1 MAQIPRALLQRW
13 LVQAE
18 RWWCMTNNRYL
29 KRWDNSVQNN
39 YGKPSIA
46 LVKGKGIVVTDA
58 DGKSYLDFLG
68 GIATS
73 VLGHAH
79 PAIVKAV
86 TKQVSTLSHVSNFY
100 AHPNAIELAEK
111 LVGMTGDE
119 SAKVFFCQSG
129 AEANEAALKLSRRT
143 GKVRVVAA
151 QGAFHGRTMG
161 ALSLTGQPSKREP
174 FLPLI
179 KGVKHVPYGDIDAM
193 RKAVTKKTAMV
204 IIEPIM
210 GEAGVIVPPADY
222 LQELRLLC
230 DKSGALLVIDA
241 VQTGMGRTGDWF
253 GYEYSGIT
261 PDVITLAKGLGG
273 GLPLGAMIAL
283 GKAADLFQPGDHGS
297 TFGGNPVTTSAGL
310 AAIKFIEAQE
320 ILSKV
325 EKQGAHLMQE
335 LALIPGVK
343 EVRGAGL
350 LLGIELDSI
359 KVAVFADAMRDA
371 GVLVNAANPTTIRI
385 APALIVSDAQINRF
399 ITIFRKVIADVK

>member
-1 MAQIPRALLQRW
+1 
-13 LVQAE
+13 
-18 RWWCMTNNRYL
+18 MTNKTMINRWSNAL
-29 KRWDNSVQNN
+29 QNN
-39 YGKPSIA
+39 YGSPTIA

-58 DGKSYLDFLG
+58 DGKQYLDFLG
-68 GIATS
+68 GIATNI
-73 VLGHAH
+73 LGHAH

-86 TKQVSTLSHVSNFY
+86 SKQVSVLSHVSNFY
-100 AHPNAIELAEK
+100 VHPNAVELAEK
-111 LVGMTGDE
+111 LASMTGDKT
-119 SAKVFFCQSG
+119 AKVFFCQSG

-143 GKVRVVAA
+143 GKVRIVAA

-179 KGVKHVPYGDIDAM
+179 KGVKHVPYGNIEAM
-193 RKAVTKKTAMV
+193 RKAVSKKTAMV

-222 LQELRLLC
+222 LQELRSLC
-230 DKSGALLVIDA
+230 DAKGALLVIDA

-310 AAIKFIEAQE
+310 AAIKFIESQK
-320 ILSKV
+320 LLKKV
-325 EKQGAHLMQE
+325 EKQGAYLMQE
-335 LALIPGVK
+335 LALIPGVA

-350 LLGIELDSI
+350 LLGIELEKLKASD
-359 KVAVFADAMRDA
+359 VASSLQKA
-371 GVLVNAANPTTIRI
+371 GVLVNAANPTTIRL
-385 APALIVSDAQINRF
+385 APALIVSDAQIKKF
-399 ITIFRKVIADVK
+399 ITVFQKVMSDGK

>member
-1 MAQIPRALLQRW
+1 
-13 LVQAE
+13 
-18 RWWCMTNNRYL
+18 MTNKTMINR
-29 KRWDNSVQNN
+29 WSNSVQNN
-39 YGKPSIA
+39 YGSPTIA

-58 DGKSYLDFLG
+58 DGKQYLDFLG
-68 GIATS
+68 GIATNI
-73 VLGHAH
+73 LGHAH

-86 TKQVSTLSHVSNFY
+86 TKQVSILSHVSNFY
-100 AHPNAIELAEK
+100 VHPNAVELAEK
-111 LVGMTGDE
+111 LASMTGDK

-174 FLPLI
+174 FLPLV
-179 KGVKHVPYGDIDAM
+179 KGVKHVPYGDIEAM

-222 LQELRLLC
+222 LQELRALC
-230 DKSGALLVIDA
+230 DAKGALLVIDA

-297 TFGGNPVTTSAGL
+297 TFGGNPVTTAAGL
-310 AAIKFIEAQE
+310 AAIKFIESQK
-320 ILSKV
+320 LLKKV
-325 EKQGAHLMQE
+325 EKQGAYLMQE
-335 LALIPGVK
+335 LALIPGVS

-350 LLGIELDSI
+350 LLGIELENLKSSD
-359 KVAVFADAMRDA
+359 VAIALQKS
-371 GVLVNAANPTTIRI
+371 GVLVNAANPTTIRF
-385 APALIVSDAQINRF
+385 APALIVTDIQIKKF
-399 ITIFRKVIADVK
+399 ISIFKKVMSDVK

>member
-1 MAQIPRALLQRW
+1 
-13 LVQAE
+13 
-18 RWWCMTNNRYL
+18 MTNKTMINR
-29 KRWDNSVQNN
+29 WSNSVQNN
-39 YGKPSIA
+39 YGSPSIA

-58 DGKSYLDFLG
+58 DGKKYLDFLG
-68 GIATS
+68 GIATNI
-73 VLGHAH
+73 LGHAH

-86 TKQVSTLSHVSNFY
+86 NKQVSILSHVSNFY
-100 AHPNAIELAEK
+100 VHPNAVELAEK
-111 LVGMTGDE
+111 LASMTGDK

-174 FLPLI
+174 FLPLV
-179 KGVKHVPYGDIDAM
+179 KGVKHVPYGDIEAM

-222 LQELRLLC
+222 LQELRALC
-230 DKSGALLVIDA
+230 DAKGALLVIDA

-297 TFGGNPVTTSAGL
+297 TFGGNPVTTAAGL
-310 AAIKFIEAQE
+310 AAIKFIESQK
-320 ILSKV
+320 LLKKV
-325 EKQGAHLMQE
+325 EKQGAYLMQE
-335 LALIPGVK
+335 LALIPGVS

-350 LLGIELDSI
+350 LLGIELENLKSSD
-359 KVAVFADAMRDA
+359 VAIALQKS
-371 GVLVNAANPTTIRI
+371 GVLVNAANPTTIRL
-385 APALIVSDAQINRF
+385 APALIVTDVQIKKF
-399 ITIFRKVIADVK
+399 ISIFKKVMSDVK

>member
-1 MAQIPRALLQRW
+1 
-13 LVQAE
+13 
-18 RWWCMTNNRYL
+18 MTNQTMINR
-29 KRWDNSVQNN
+29 WSNSVQNN
-39 YGKPSIA
+39 YGSPSIA
-46 LVKGKGIVVTDA
+46 LIKGKGIVVTDA
-58 DGKSYLDFLG
+58 DGKQYLDFLG
-68 GIATS
+68 GIATNI
-73 VLGHAH
+73 LGHAH

-86 TKQVSTLSHVSNFY
+86 TKQVSILSHVSNFY
-100 AHPNAIELAEK
+100 VHPSAVELAEI
-111 LVGMTGDE
+111 LASMTGDKN
-119 SAKVFFCQSG
+119 AKVFFCQSG

-174 FLPLI
+174 FLPLV
-179 KGVKHVPYGDIDAM
+179 KGVKHVPYGDIEAM

-222 LQELRLLC
+222 LQELRALC
-230 DKSGALLVIDA
+230 NAKGALLVIDA

-283 GKAADLFQPGDHGS
+283 GKAAELFQPGDHGS
-297 TFGGNPVTTSAGL
+297 TFGGNPVTTAAGL
-310 AAIKFIEAQE
+310 AAIKFIESQE
-320 ILSKV
+320 LLKKV
-325 EKQGAHLMQE
+325 EKQGAYLMQE
-335 LALIPGVK
+335 LALIPGVA

-350 LLGIELDSI
+350 LLGIELENLKSSD
-359 KVAVFADAMRDA
+359 VASALQKS
-371 GVLVNAANPTTIRI
+371 GVLVNAANPTTIRL
-385 APALIVSDAQINRF
+385 APALIVTDVQIKKF
-399 ITIFRKVIADVK
+399 ITIFKKVMSDGK

>member
-1 MAQIPRALLQRW
+1 
-13 LVQAE
+13 
-18 RWWCMTNNRYL
+18 MTNKKYL
-29 KRWDNSVQNN
+29 TRWDSSLQNN
-39 YGKPSIA
+39 YGKPAIT
-46 LVKGKGIVVTDA
+46 LVKGRGIVVTDA

-73 VLGHAH
+73 ILGHAH

-100 AHPNAIELAEK
+100 AHPNAIALAEK
-111 LVGMTGDE
+111 LTKMTGDKN
-119 SAKVFFCQSG
+119 AKVFFCQSG

-143 GKVRVVAA
+143 GKVRIVAA

-193 RKAVTKKTAMV
+193 RKAVSKKTAMV

-210 GEAGVIVPPADY
+210 GEAGVIVPPSDY

-230 DKSGALLVIDA
+230 DKNGSLLVIDA

-253 GYEYSGIT
+253 GYEYSGIK

-297 TFGGNPVTTSAGL
+297 TFGGNPVTTAAGL
-310 AAIKFIEAQE
+310 AAIEFMESKK
-320 ILSKV
+320 ILGKV
-325 EKQGAHLMQE
+325 EKQGAHLIQE

-350 LLGIELDSI
+350 LLGIELESLKASDVS
-359 KVAVFADAMRDA
+359 DAMRNA
-371 GVLVNAANPTTIRI
+371 GVLVNAANATTIRI
-385 APALIVSDAQINRF
+385 APALIVSDAQITKF
-399 ITIFRKVIADVK
+399 ISIFRKVITDVK

>member
-1 MAQIPRALLQRW
+1 
-13 LVQAE
+13 
-18 RWWCMTNNRYL
+18 MTNKKFL
-29 KRWDNSVQNN
+29 TRWDASLQNN
-39 YGKPSIA
+39 YGKPAIA

-58 DGKSYLDFLG
+58 DGKTYLDFLG

-73 VLGHAH
+73 ILGHAH

-86 TKQVSTLSHVSNFY
+86 TKQVSVLSHVSNFY
-100 AHPNAIELAEK
+100 AHPNAIALAEK
-111 LVGMTGDE
+111 LTKMTGDKN
-119 SAKVFFCQSG
+119 AKVFFCQSG

-179 KGVKHVPYGDIDAM
+179 KGVKHVPYGDINAM
-193 RKAVTKKTAMV
+193 RKAITKKTAMV

-210 GEAGVIVPPADY
+210 GEAGVIVPPAEY
-222 LQELRLLC
+222 LQQLRELC
-230 DKSGALLVIDA
+230 DKNGSLLVIDA

-297 TFGGNPVTTSAGL
+297 TFGGNPVTTAAGL
-310 AAIKFIEAQE
+310 AAIEFIESKK
-320 ILSKV
+320 ILAKV

-350 LLGIELDSI
+350 LLGIELESLTASDVS
-359 KVAVFADAMRDA
+359 DAMRSV
-371 GVLVNAANPTTIRI
+371 GVLVNAANATTVRI
-385 APALIVSDAQINRF
+385 APALIVTDTQINKF
-399 ITIFRKVIADVK
+399 ISLFRKVIADAK

>member
-1 MAQIPRALLQRW
+1 MKNADLIKQW
-13 LVQAE
+13 KS
-18 RWWCMTNNRYL
+18 TT
-29 KRWDNSVQNN
+29 QNN
-39 YGKPSIA
+39 YGVPTLA

-58 DGKSYLDFLG
+58 DGKIYMDFLG
-68 GIATS
+68 GIATNI
-73 VLGHAH
+73 LGHAH

-100 AHPNAIELAEK
+100 AHPNAIELAEE
-111 LVGMTGDE
+111 LIAMTGDKI
-119 SAKVFFCQSG
+119 AKVFFCQSG

-143 GKVRVVAA
+143 GKVRIVAA

-179 KGVKHVPYGDIDAM
+179 KGVKHVPFGDIDAM

-222 LQELRLLC
+222 LQQLRQLC
-230 DKSGALLVIDA
+230 DKNGSLLVIDA

-283 GKAADLFQPGDHGS
+283 GKASELFQPGDHGS
-297 TFGGNPVTTSAGL
+297 TFGGNPVTTAAGL
-310 AAIKFIEAQE
+310 AAIEFIESKG

-325 EKQGAHLMQE
+325 KKQGAHLIQE

-350 LLGIELDSI
+350 LLGIELESV
-359 KVAVFADAMRDA
+359 KASEVSEAMREA
-371 GVLVNAANPTTIRI
+371 GVLVNAANATTIRI
-385 APALIVSDAQINRF
+385 APALIVSDAQITKF
-399 ITIFRKVIADVK
+399 ISIFKKVIADAK

>member
-1 MAQIPRALLQRW
+1 
-13 LVQAE
+13 
-18 RWWCMTNNRYL
+18 MTNKKMLNR
-29 KRWDNSVQNN
+29 WNSVLQNN
-39 YGKPSIA
+39 YGTPSIA
-46 LVKGKGIVVTDA
+46 LTKGKGILVTDA
-58 DGKSYLDFLG
+58 DGKMYLDFLG

-73 VLGHAH
+73 ILGHAH

-86 TKQVSTLSHVSNFY
+86 TKQVSTLGHVSNFY
-100 AHPNAIELAEK
+100 AHPNAITLAEK
-111 LVGMTGDE
+111 LVAMTGE
-119 SAKVFFCQSG
+119 KNAKVFFCQSG

-174 FLPLI
+174 FLPLV
-179 KGVKHVPYGDIDAM
+179 KGVKHVPYGDIEAM
-193 RKAVTKKTAMV
+193 RKAVSKKTAMV

-222 LQELRLLC
+222 LQQLRVLC
-230 DKSGALLVIDA
+230 DDKGALLVIDA

-283 GKAADLFQPGDHGS
+283 GKAAELFQPGDHGS
-297 TFGGNPVTTSAGL
+297 TFGGNPVTTAAGL
-310 AAIKFIEAQE
+310 AAIEVIE
-320 ILSKV
+320 SKKLLNKV
-325 EKQGAHLMQE
+325 KQQGAHLIQE

-350 LLGIELDSI
+350 LLGIELETLKASDI
-359 KVAVFADAMRDA
+359 ATAMRDA
-371 GVLVNAANPTTIRI
+371 GVLVNAANATTVRI
-385 APALIVSDAQINRF
+385 APALIVTDAQINKF
-399 ITIFRKVIADVK
+399 ISIFRKVISDAK

>member
-1 MAQIPRALLQRW
+1 MSNA
-13 LVQAE
+13 
-18 RWWCMTNNRYL
+18 NYL
-29 KRWDNSVQNN
+29 NRWDASIQNN
-39 YGKPSIA
+39 YGKPSIT
-46 LVKGKGIVVTDA
+46 LVKGKGLLVTDA
-58 DGKSYLDFLG
+58 SGKTYLDFLG

-73 VLGHAH
+73 ILGHAH
-79 PAIVKAV
+79 PAIVKSV
-86 TKQVSTLSHVSNFY
+86 TKQVSTLSHISNFY
-100 AHPNAIELAEK
+100 AHPNAVLLAEK
-111 LVGMTGDE
+111 LAKITGDKN
-119 SAKVFFCQSG
+119 AKVFFCQSG
-129 AEANEAALKLSRRT
+129 AEANEAAFKLSRRS

-161 ALSLTGQPSKREP
+161 ALSLTGQPAKREP

-193 RKAVTKKTAMV
+193 RKAVSKKTAMV

-210 GEAGVIVPPADY
+210 GEAGVIVPPQDY
-222 LQELRLLC
+222 LQQLRYLC
-230 DKSGALLVIDA
+230 DKNGALLVIDA

-273 GLPLGAMIAL
+273 GLPLGAMVAL

-297 TFGGNPVTTSAGL
+297 TFGGNPVTT
-310 AAIKFIEAQE
+310 AAALSVIDFIEGNQ
-320 ILSKV
+320 ILNKV
-325 EKQGAHLMQE
+325 QQRGNYLMQE

-350 LLGIELDSI
+350 LIGIELESLKAQDI
-359 KVAVFADAMRDA
+359 AAAMQNA

-385 APALIVSDAQINRF
+385 APALIVSDAQINKF
-399 ITIFRKVIADVK
+399 ISIFKKVMLNGK

>member
-1 MAQIPRALLQRW
+1 
-13 LVQAE
+13 
-18 RWWCMTNNRYL
+18 MTNKTMINRW
-29 KRWDNSVQNN
+29 KSSVQNN
-39 YGKPSIA
+39 YGTPSIA
-46 LVKGKGIVVTDA
+46 LVKGKGLVVTDA
-58 DGKSYLDFLG
+58 DGKQYLDFLG
-68 GIATS
+68 GIATNI
-73 VLGHAH
+73 LGHAH

-100 AHPNAIELAEK
+100 VHPHAVELAEK
-111 LVGMTGDE
+111 LAAMTGDK

-143 GKVRVVAA
+143 GKVRIVAA

-161 ALSLTGQPSKREP
+161 ALSLTGQPAKREP

-179 KGVKHVPYGDIDAM
+179 KGVKHVPFGDIEAM

-222 LQELRLLC
+222 LRELRALC
-230 DKSGALLVIDA
+230 DAKGALLVIDA

-297 TFGGNPVTTSAGL
+297 TFGGNPVTTAAGL
-310 AAIKFIEAQE
+310 AAIKFIETQK
-320 ILSKV
+320 ILKKV
-325 EKQGAHLMQE
+325 EKQGVYLMQE
-335 LALIPGVK
+335 LAVIPGVA

-350 LLGIELDSI
+350 LLGIELENL
-359 KVAVFADAMRDA
+359 KAADIAKA
-371 GVLVNAANPTTIRI
+371 LQNEGVLVNAANATTIRL
-385 APALIVSDAQINRF
+385 APALIVTDAQLKKF
-399 ITIFRKVIADVK
+399 VSIFKKVMSDGK

>member
-1 MAQIPRALLQRW
+1 
-13 LVQAE
+13 
-18 RWWCMTNNRYL
+18 MTNKTMINR
-29 KRWDNSVQNN
+29 WSNSVQNN
-39 YGKPSIA
+39 YGSPSIA
-46 LVKGKGIVVTDA
+46 LVKGKGLVVTDA
-58 DGKSYLDFLG
+58 DGKQYLDFLG
-68 GIATS
+68 GIATNI
-73 VLGHAH
+73 LGHAH

-86 TKQVSTLSHVSNFY
+86 SKQVSILSHVSNFY
-100 AHPNAIELAEK
+100 VHPNAVELAEK
-111 LVGMTGDE
+111 LATMTGDK

-174 FLPLI
+174 FLPLV
-179 KGVKHVPYGDIDAM
+179 KGVKHVPYGDIEAM
-193 RKAVTKKTAMV
+193 RKAVNKKTAMV

-222 LQELRLLC
+222 LQELRALC
-230 DKSGALLVIDA
+230 DAKGALLVIDA

-297 TFGGNPVTTSAGL
+297 TFGGNPVTTAAGL
-310 AAIKFIEAQE
+310 AAIKFIESQK
-320 ILSKV
+320 LLKKV
-325 EKQGAHLMQE
+325 EKQGAYLMQE
-335 LALIPGVK
+335 LALIPGVS

-350 LLGIELDSI
+350 LLGIELENLKSSD
-359 KVAVFADAMRDA
+359 VAGALQKS
-371 GVLVNAANPTTIRI
+371 GVLVNAANPTTIRL
-385 APALIVSDAQINRF
+385 APALIVTDVQIKKF
-399 ITIFRKVIADVK
+399 ISIFKKVMSDVK

>member
-1 MAQIPRALLQRW
+1 
-13 LVQAE
+13 
-18 RWWCMTNNRYL
+18 MTNSKYL
-29 KRWDNSVQNN
+29 KRWDSSLQNN
-39 YGKPSIA
+39 YGKPAIT

-111 LVGMTGDE
+111 LVAMTGDRN
-119 SAKVFFCQSG
+119 AKVFFCQSG

-193 RKAVTKKTAMV
+193 RKAVSRKTAMV

-230 DKSGALLVIDA
+230 DKNGALLVIDA

-253 GYEYSGIT
+253 GYEYSGVT

-273 GLPLGAMIAL
+273 GMPLGAMIAL

-297 TFGGNPVTTSAGL
+297 TFGGNPVTTAAGL
-310 AAIKFIEAQE
+310 AAIKFIESQK

-350 LLGIELDSI
+350 LLGIELESLKASDIS
-359 KVAVFADAMRDA
+359 DAMRAA
-371 GVLVNAANPTTIRI
+371 GVLVNAANTTTIRI
-385 APALIVSDAQINRF
+385 APALIVSDAQINKF
-399 ITIFRKVIADVK
+399 ITIFRKVIADAK

>member
-1 MAQIPRALLQRW
+1 MSNKKYSTRW
-13 LVQAE
+13 S
-18 RWWCMTNNRYL
+18 
-29 KRWDNSVQNN
+29 KSVQNN
-39 YGKPSIA
+39 YGKPA
-46 LVKGKGIVVTDA
+46 LTLVKGKGIVVTDA

-68 GIATS
+68 GIATNI
-73 VLGHAH
+73 LGHAH
-79 PAIVKAV
+79 PAIVSAV
-86 TKQVSTLSHVSNFY
+86 TKQVATLSHVSNFY
-100 AHPNAIELAEK
+100 AHPKAIELAEK
-111 LVGMTGDE
+111 LTAMTGDK

-143 GKVRVVAA
+143 GKVRIVAA

-179 KGVKHVPYGDIDAM
+179 KGVKHVPFGDIEAM
-193 RKAVTKKTAMV
+193 RKAVSKKTAMV

-222 LQELRLLC
+222 LQQLRQLC
-230 DKSGALLVIDA
+230 DKNGSLLVIDA

-283 GKAADLFQPGDHGS
+283 GKAAELFQPGDHGS

-310 AAIKFIEAQE
+310 AAIQFIESKG
-320 ILSKV
+320 ILRKV
-325 EKQGAHLMQE
+325 EMQGAHLIQE

-350 LLGIELDSI
+350 LLGIELEKLKASDVS
-359 KVAVFADAMRDA
+359 DAMRDA
-371 GVLVNAANPTTIRI
+371 GVLVNAANATTIRI
-385 APALIVSDAQINRF
+385 APALIVSDAQITKF
-399 ITIFRKVIADVK
+399 ISTFKKVIADAK

>member
-1 MAQIPRALLQRW
+1 
-13 LVQAE
+13 
-18 RWWCMTNNRYL
+18 MTNKTMINR
-29 KRWDNSVQNN
+29 WSNSVQNN
-39 YGKPSIA
+39 YGSPSIA
-46 LVKGKGIVVTDA
+46 LVKGKGLVVTDA
-58 DGKSYLDFLG
+58 DGKQYLDFLG
-68 GIATS
+68 GIATNI
-73 VLGHAH
+73 LGHAH

-86 TKQVSTLSHVSNFY
+86 SKQVSILSHVSNFY
-100 AHPNAIELAEK
+100 VHPNAVELAEK
-111 LVGMTGDE
+111 LASMTGDK

-174 FLPLI
+174 FLPLV
-179 KGVKHVPYGDIDAM
+179 KGVKHVPYGDIEAM
-193 RKAVTKKTAMV
+193 RKAVYKKTAMV

-222 LQELRLLC
+222 LQELRALC
-230 DKSGALLVIDA
+230 DAKGALLVIDA

-297 TFGGNPVTTSAGL
+297 TFGGNPVTTAAGL
-310 AAIKFIEAQE
+310 AAIKFIESQK
-320 ILSKV
+320 LLKKV
-325 EKQGAHLMQE
+325 EKQGAYLMQE
-335 LALIPGVK
+335 LALIPGVS

-350 LLGIELDSI
+350 LLGIELENLKSSD
-359 KVAVFADAMRDA
+359 VASALQKS
-371 GVLVNAANPTTIRI
+371 GVLVNAANPTTIRL
-385 APALIVSDAQINRF
+385 APALVVTDVQIKKF
-399 ITIFRKVIADVK
+399 ISIFKKVMSDVK

>member
-1 MAQIPRALLQRW
+1 
-13 LVQAE
+13 
-18 RWWCMTNNRYL
+18 MTNKKYLNRWNASL
-29 KRWDNSVQNN
+29 QGN
-39 YGKPSIA
+39 YGKPAIT

-58 DGKSYLDFLG
+58 DGKIYMDFLG
-68 GIATS
+68 GIATNI
-73 VLGHAH
+73 LGHAH

-111 LVGMTGDE
+111 LTAMTGDKK
-119 SAKVFFCQSG
+119 AKVFFCQSG

-143 GKVRVVAA
+143 GRVRVVAA
-151 QGAFHGRTMG
+151 QGGFHGRTMG

-193 RKAVTKKTAMV
+193 RKAVSKKTAMV

-222 LQELRLLC
+222 LQQLRQLC
-230 DKSGALLVIDA
+230 DKNGSLLVIDA

-253 GYEYSGIT
+253 GYEYSSIT

-283 GKAADLFQPGDHGS
+283 GKAAELFQPGDHGS
-297 TFGGNPVTTSAGL
+297 TFGGNPVTTAAAL
-310 AAIKFIEAQE
+310 ATIDFIESQQ
-320 ILSKV
+320 ILNKV
-325 EKQGAHLMQE
+325 KKQGAHLIQE
-335 LALIPGVK
+335 LAIIPGVK

-350 LLGIELDSI
+350 LLGIELESPKASDVSDS
-359 KVAVFADAMRDA
+359 MREA
-371 GVLVNAANPTTIRI
+371 GVLVNAANATTIRI
-385 APALIVSDAQINRF
+385 APALIVSDTQIAKF
-399 ITIFRKVIADVK
+399 ISIFKKVISDAE